1 MHGQI
6 SIFLMKLSSSP
17 YFPSYKRHM
26 IPPPKKSEDSYGS
39 CVPHKPRPPQ
49 LHICKKQLQ
58 VQNLQ
63 GLLSSKY
70 LRHKKYNLFL
80 LQMFKRKK
88 RQEIGHIIYRKI
100 VTLLSKRSSQIPAAQ
115 RQSVFREKV
124 QYCKSYNI
132 NFLSLE
138 QPVRPVLQAHQAC
151 LLLTSGSG

>member
-1 MHGQI
+1 MG
-6 SIFLMKLSSSP
+6 K
-17 YFPSYKRHM
+17 FPFSLWNCHHPPTSQVTKDTWS
-26 IPPPKKSEDSYGS
+26 PPKKSQRTLTEAVFHTS
-39 CVPHKPRPPQ
+39 HAPPQ
-49 LHICKKQLQ
+49 LHICEKQLQ